1 MDTDNEVGDF
11 QDSLFNYAFHSPGHI
26 DSPAERLEELR
37 AFMAEKN
44 LQMPK
49 RYSSFVRVGRRGGG
63 GKFVRIG
70 KKNGL
75 DEEGDQN
82 TDAFQYYVPESIGF
96 PGKRQMHRF
105 IRIGRGM
112 EGNDHGD
119 GMLAEGGSLGDLD
132 VNSFARYRKA
142 PSSFVRIGK
151 APNKFLRIGKSP
163 SSFVRIGKAPNNFVR
178 IGKSP
183 SNFVRIGRA
192 LSDAPDIYND
202 KRSSSFV
209 RIGRSVH
216 QADTPVDNVAKRS
229 SSFVRIGK
237 TPSDLDNLAKRPS
250 GFVRIG
256 KSADE
261 QNFPKRASSFVRIGK
276 SSLLTKDTDIDNMKK
291 ASSFVRIGKTLQ
303 NLNEDAGSTKKR
315 SGNFLRIGRL
325 ASLDEKVNKRGFVR
339 IGKKEDKAGSTT
351 LDSPSPS
358 DESMSNEKPTGDRGP
373 INLTNRGSAFVRIG
387 KIPSSAFVRIGKNSD
402 VMVEEEPARVY
413 SFNRGSRGG
422 HSSFVRIG

>member
-1 MDTDNEVGDF
+1 MLSKSVKVLPLGRILFSLLLVSSFKPFLCQLSSSEPQPRQSGMDTDKEVGDF

-151 APNKFLRIGKSP
+151 APNKFLRIGKISLK
-163 SSFVRIGKAPNNFVR
+163 FCAYR
-178 IGKSP
+178 KSP
-183 SNFVRIGRA
+183 KQFCSHREI
-192 LSDAPDIYND
+192 PD
-202 KRSSSFV
+202 
-209 RIGRSVH
+209 
-216 QADTPVDNVAKRS
+216 
-229 SSFVRIGK
+229 
-237 TPSDLDNLAKRPS
+237 
-250 GFVRIG
+250 
-256 KSADE
+256 
-261 QNFPKRASSFVRIGK
+261 
-276 SSLLTKDTDIDNMKK
+276 
-291 ASSFVRIGKTLQ
+291 
-303 NLNEDAGSTKKR
+303 
-315 SGNFLRIGRL
+315 
-325 ASLDEKVNKRGFVR
+325 
-339 IGKKEDKAGSTT
+339 
-351 LDSPSPS
+351 
-358 DESMSNEKPTGDRGP
+358 
-373 INLTNRGSAFVRIG
+373 
-387 KIPSSAFVRIGKNSD
+387 
-402 VMVEEEPARVY
+402 
-413 SFNRGSRGG
+413 
-422 HSSFVRIG
+422 